1 MPKVEVNLDQLAK
14 ALEEL
19 SPGELETLEILLNP
33 ELRAELKDRWAKAK
47 REFEEGKTLSTG
59 GSRCSCRSPRASSSP
74 LRDSRRRLP
83 CRKDPSLVLLLGEM
97 P

>member
-33 ELRAELKDRWAKAK
+33 ELWAELKDRWAKAK
-47 REFEEGKTLSTG
+47 RELKEGRTLSKG
-59 GSRCSCRSPRASSSP
+59 E
-74 LRDSRRRLP
+74 
-83 CRKDPSLVLLLGEM
+83 LVAE
-97 P
+97 